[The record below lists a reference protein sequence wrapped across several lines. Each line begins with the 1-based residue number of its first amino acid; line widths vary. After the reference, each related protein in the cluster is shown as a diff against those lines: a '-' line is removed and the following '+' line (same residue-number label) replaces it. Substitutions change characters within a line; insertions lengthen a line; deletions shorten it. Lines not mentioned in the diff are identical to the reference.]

1 MFTIPSDP
9 FAFVQDFTESLD
21 REIHSGAEALQDFI
35 EGQAHTVALGLL
47 HSMLPPLV
55 RANIL
60 AVKATASTQVTLSG
74 MAVGA
79 ALGSADLSN
88 TVLSGAV
95 AKKVGEG
102 ISELLSENDY
112 ARGVNSVTW

>member
-1 MFTIPSDP
+1 MFTIPRDP
-9 FAFVQDFTESLD
+9 FAFVEDFTASLD
-21 REIHSGAEALQDFI
+21 REIHSGVDALQDFI

-47 HSMLPPLV
+47 HAMLPPLV
-55 RANIL
+55 RANTL
-60 AVKATASTQVTLSG
+60 AVKATASTQVAMSG
-74 MAVGA
+74 AVVGT

-102 ISELLSENDY
+102 ISELLSDNDY
-112 ARGVNSVTW
+112 ARGVNSITW

>member
-9 FAFVQDFTESLD
+9 FAFVEDFTASLD
-21 REIHSGAEALQDFI
+21 REIHSGVDALQDFI

-55 RANIL
+55 RANVL
-60 AVKATASTQVTLSG
+60 AVKATASTQVAMSG
-74 MAVGA
+74 AVVGT

-102 ISELLSENDY
+102 IGELLSDNDY
-112 ARGVNSVTW
+112 ARGVNSIAW